1 MPVFDIWGTY
11 EIQQVKKRT
20 WPSLITNKF
29 AKQTKRGG
37 RRRRAMHAAVDART
51 AMDNCGRLGGDLP

>member
-29 AKQTKRGG
+29 AKQTKRQPVRFVGLLWLKVLF
-37 RRRRAMHAAVDART
+37 A
-51 AMDNCGRLGGDLP
+51 DLL